1 MLPKACI
8 VDADRHTPRQ
18 SGVTPPH
25 STAGVKT
32 PNPLFEC
39 DTVWVLEPTLDC
51 CFVHI
56 RRVDDYP
63 QNKIISPSNSHH
75 KTFRIQILACILQY
89 FQTR

>member
-8 VDADRHTPRQ
+8 VDADRHRPRL
-18 SGVTPPH
+18 SVVTPSH

-51 CFVHI
+51 CCVHI

-63 QNKIISPSNSHH
+63 QNKHNLPSNSHH
-75 KTFRIQILACILQY
+75 KTLRIQILACMLQY